1 MKRHVAVYLED
12 GELMEFRREAS
23 RRRISLSRY
32 LKERLIETAESSA
45 SQQRAAGSP
54 VDEKNFEKMVR
65 TTVLRELRPC
75 VNQLNLLTAM
85 LDQFALSVLMNLPEL
100 AEAQKPQAIAAGRRR
115 HQGWREAVA
124 ELIQEN
130 LPQSAADGAGA

>member
-1 MKRHVAVYLED
+1 M
-12 GELMEFRREAS
+12 
-23 RRRISLSRY
+23 
-32 LKERLIETAESSA
+32 
-45 SQQRAAGSP
+45 
-54 VDEKNFEKMVR
+54 
-65 TTVLRELRPC
+65 LRELRPC

-124 ELIQEN
+124 ELLQEN
-130 LPQSAADGAGA
+130 LPQSAAAGVESELAAADPGTAARRIIARQLGAQLLAAIADPAITDILINEDGRVWY